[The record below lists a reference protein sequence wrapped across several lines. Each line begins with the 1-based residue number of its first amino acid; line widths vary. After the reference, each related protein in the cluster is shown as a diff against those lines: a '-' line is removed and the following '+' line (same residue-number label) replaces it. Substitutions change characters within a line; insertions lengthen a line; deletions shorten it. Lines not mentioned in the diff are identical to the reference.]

1 MKYTMRS
8 ISDFIQEQETGITVA
23 SNCDNLEKAYAEC
36 AAALSLAT
44 CYSEQA
50 MIMEFAEENGIDSL
64 NIIQEDGN
72 EEKKENIFK
81 RAGAGLKNAWG
92 KVVEF
97 FKAIYRKI
105 SGFVADQRM
114 AKLKELIDELPNEG
128 TIPSFDHQAFAL
140 SSFIKIFDE
149 KVNSIAESLADGIDN
164 VANASVIKSATDAM
178 QKKLDEWNKNEST
191 SGEVTCAKVK
201 EKFAD
206 SFEKGKIQS
215 AIKSID
221 KGISALEKAAKKN
234 DKDENGDKTAATAQ
248 KATAEQLTGLINVT
262 TQCYDVALKKF
273 NKAYDTLK
281 GGIKKFN
288 KATKESFYYV

>member
-1 MKYTMRS
+1 MRS
-8 ISDFIQEQETGITVA
+8 ISEFIQEQETGITVA

-64 NIIQEDGN
+64 NIVQESGD

-114 AKLKELIDELPNEG
+114 AKLKELIDALPDEG
-128 TIPSFDHQAFAL
+128 EVEGVSSRAFCLSKFIMTFDTSVSA
-140 SSFIKIFDE
+140 
-149 KVNSIAESLADGIDN
+149 IAESLADGIDN
-164 VANASVIKSATDAM
+164 VADANAIKSAT
-178 QKKLDEWNKNEST
+178 NKMNEFEE
-191 SGEVTCAKVK
+191 GNKEEKVGKITCAKIK
-201 EKFAD
+201 EHFAD

-248 KATAEQLTGLINVT
+248 KLTAEQLTALINAT
-262 TQCYDVALKKF
+262 TKAYDFALKEF
-273 NKAYDTLK
+273 NKTYDTLK